1 MLKRAASY
9 DTLVESFRW
18 KIPARF
24 NMGVACCDR
33 WAVAEP
39 DRVALV
45 RAHVDGGTSSI
56 SYGALKRDS
65 DRLAFAL
72 TVRGI
77 GREDRVALLLPQSAE
92 TVFGHL
98 AIYKVGAIAVPLA
111 ALFGSEAL
119 RFRLRTSG
127 ARAIITDAF
136 GLAKLVQISR
146 DLPDLETVFCVDG
159 PSGSAA
165 GLRETMEAF
174 RGPFNA
180 AGTGADDPALMIFT
194 SGTTGQPKGAIH
206 AHRVLLGHLP
216 GFQFSHEFLPEPDDR
231 MWTPSDWAWAGG
243 LLNALLPSL
252 YFGVP
257 VVFGPFQ
264 RFDPEAALSLMARTN
279 VRNAFLPPT
288 AIRLLRA
295 VKSPR
300 SRFDLKVR
308 TIVAAGESL
317 GRDTYEWAREAFGIT
332 INEVYGQTECNY
344 VLASSATLGV
354 SRAGAIG
361 KTVPGHQVAIIDHEG
376 REVPRGDLGQIAIR
390 HPDPVMFLE
399 YWHQARETREKF
411 LHGWLATGDQ
421 GVMDDDGYVQFV
433 GRDDDII
440 ISAGYRIGPSEIED
454 CLVSH
459 PAVALAAAVGKP
471 DPIRTEVVKAFV
483 VLRPGFA
490 PSRELAAEI
499 QQFVRTRVSAAE
511 YPREVDFV
519 GEIPLTT
526 TGKVIRSVLRDQ
538 ARDEA
543 ATELTRSGEA
553 DEA

>member
-1 MLKRAASY
+1 MLKRAQSY
-9 DTLVESFRW
+9 DALVESFRW
-18 KIPARF
+18 SIPARF
-24 NMGVACCDR
+24 NIGVACCDR
-33 WAVAEP
+33 WAAAEP
-39 DRVALV
+39 DRIALV
-45 RAHVDGGTSSI
+45 RAHIDGGASYV
-56 SYGALKRDS
+56 SYGALKNDS

-72 TVRGI
+72 MVRGI
-77 GREDRVALLLPQSAE
+77 GREDRVAILLPQSAE
-92 TVFGHL
+92 TVFTHL
-98 AIYKVGAIAVPLA
+98 AVYKLGAIAVPLA

-119 RFRLRTSG
+119 RFRLQASG
-127 ARAIITDAF
+127 ARAIVTDGP
-136 GLAKLVQISR
+136 GLAKLAQVIR

-159 PSGSAA
+159 PA
-165 GLRETMEAF
+165 GPTEGLHETLEAF
-174 RGPFNA
+174 RGPFTA
-180 AGTGADDPALMIFT
+180 IDTAADDPALMIFT
-194 SGTTGQPKGAIH
+194 SGTTGQPKGALH

-216 GFQFSHEFLPEPDDR
+216 GFQFSHDFFPSPGDR

-257 VVFGPFQ
+257 VVYGPFQ
-264 RFDPEAALSLMARTN
+264 RFDPEAALSLMARTG

-295 VKSPR
+295 VRQPR
-300 SRFDLKVR
+300 ARFDLRLR
-308 TIVAAGESL
+308 TVVAAGESL
-317 GRDTYEWAREAFGIT
+317 GRDTFEWARDALAIT

-344 VLASSATLGV
+344 VLAASAGLGV

-361 KTVPGHQVAIIDHEG
+361 KPVPGHTVAIVDYEG
-376 REVPRGDLGQIAIR
+376 REVPRGDLGQIAIAS
-390 HPDPVMFLE
+390 PDPVMFIE
-399 YWHQARETREKF
+399 YWRQPRETREKF

-421 GVMDDDGYVQFV
+421 GVMDEDGYVTFV

-440 ISAGYRIGPSEIED
+440 TSSGYRIGPSEIED

-459 PAVALAAAVGKP
+459 PAVSLAAAVGKP
-471 DPIRTEVVKAFV
+471 DPIRTEVVKAFI

-490 PSRELAAEI
+490 PSDELAAEI

-526 TGKVIRSVLRDQ
+526 TGKVIRSILRDQ

-543 ATELTRSGEA
+543 ATELTRSGPA
-553 DEA
+553 DES